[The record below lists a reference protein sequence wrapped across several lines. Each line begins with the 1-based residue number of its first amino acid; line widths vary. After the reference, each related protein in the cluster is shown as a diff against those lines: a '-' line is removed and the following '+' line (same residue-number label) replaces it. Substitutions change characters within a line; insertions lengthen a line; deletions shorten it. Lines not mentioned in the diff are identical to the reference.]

1 MITPRD
7 RSLITP
13 EESKQARECLNM
25 SQRSVAEQAGVPRTY
40 LNQFERR
47 RWIADDA
54 FLLKLSDFYFGQ
66 GGGGGGFG
74 PVDSEE
80 SPIEEPQIIIGADKD
95 ISCSEVAK
103 SSPKS
108 EPDLKTTES
117 NAKSGW
123 NAVGRAA
130 IAIALVGGILAAT
143 GNLPVALGLLK
154 SLRSARQPQP
164 PFGL

>member
-1 MITPRD
+1 
-7 RSLITP
+7 
-13 EESKQARECLNM
+13 M

-66 GGGGGGFG
+66 GGFG

-80 SPIEEPQIIIGADKD
+80 SPIEEPQIIIGADND

-103 SSPKS
+103 SSPES

-123 NAVGRAA
+123 KAVGRAA
-130 IAIALVGGILAAT
+130 IAIALVGGISAAT

-154 SLRSARQPQP
+154 SLSSARQPQP

>member
-1 MITPRD
+1 MPQYVST
-7 RSLITP
+7 
-13 EESKQARECLNM
+13 ECRGAGWRPSHLPQPIRAKALD
-25 SQRSVAEQAGVPRTY
+25 SRRCLSVKAVRFLFRT
-40 LNQFERR
+40 
-47 RWIADDA
+47 
-54 FLLKLSDFYFGQ
+54 G

-103 SSPKS
+103 SSPES

-154 SLRSARQPQP
+154 SLSSARQPQP
-164 PFGL
+164 PFRL

>member
-66 GGGGGGFG
+66 GGFG

-80 SPIEEPQIIIGADKD
+80 SPIEEPQIITGADKD

-103 SSPKS
+103 SSPES

>member
-1 MITPRD
+1 M
-7 RSLITP
+7 ITP

-66 GGGGGGFG
+66 GGGFG
-74 PVDSEE
+74 PVDAEE
-80 SPIEEPQIIIGADKD
+80 SPIEEPKILIGADKD

-103 SSPKS
+103 SSPES
-108 EPDLKTTES
+108 EPDLKT
-117 NAKSGW
+117 
-123 NAVGRAA
+123 
-130 IAIALVGGILAAT
+130 
-143 GNLPVALGLLK
+143 K
-154 SLRSARQPQP
+154 SLKY
-164 PFGL
+164 

>member
-1 MITPRD
+1 
-7 RSLITP
+7 
-13 EESKQARECLNM
+13 M

-54 FLLKLSDFYFGQ
+54 FLLKLSDFYFGH
-66 GGGGGGFG
+66 GVFC

-80 SPIEEPQIIIGADKD
+80 SPIDKPHMIIGAENV
-95 ISCSEVAK
+95 SCSEVAE
-103 SSPKS
+103 SSPES

-130 IAIALVGGILAAT
+130 IAIALVGGLLATT

-154 SLRSARQPQP
+154 SLSSARQPQP

>member
-1 MITPRD
+1 MTFISAKTGITVSGQRFGRSCTVMPAPLDCVWPLSNVAKHETRGIESLITPRD

-47 RWIADDA
+47 RWIADAA

-66 GGGGGGFG
+66 GGFG

-80 SPIEEPQIIIGADKD
+80 SPIEEPQIITGADKD

-103 SSPKS
+103 NS
-108 EPDLKTTES
+108 
-117 NAKSGW
+117 
-123 NAVGRAA
+123 R
-130 IAIALVGGILAAT
+130 
-143 GNLPVALGLLK
+143 NLN
-154 SLRSARQPQP
+154 QI
-164 PFGL
+164 